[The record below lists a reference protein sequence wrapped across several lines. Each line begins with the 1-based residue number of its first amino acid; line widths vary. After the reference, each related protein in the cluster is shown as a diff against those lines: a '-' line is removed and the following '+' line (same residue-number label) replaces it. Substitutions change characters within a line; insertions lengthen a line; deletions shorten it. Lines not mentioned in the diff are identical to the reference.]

1 MNSKF
6 EIKIFGDKKIRTK
19 WDPEIED
26 HYFSVVDVI
35 EVLSESKNPNRYW
48 SDLKSKLK
56 KEGSEIL
63 NEVEN
68 MKMLSP
74 DNKFYRTDV
83 VTSEPLFRIIQSVP
97 SPNAE
102 PFKLWL
108 AKLGRERLD
117 EIANPELI
125 SQRRR
130 NTYKEK
136 GYSNKWIDQREK
148 SIEVR
153 NELTDEWNRS
163 GVKEGIEHAML
174 TDEVSKS
181 WSGLTTREYKNL
193 KNLKKENLRDN
204 MTNTELV
211 LNMLAEVS
219 TTKISKKEN
228 PKGFDES
235 KPIAKRGGGVAAGA
249 RGILEKE
256 LGESV
261 ISTDNA
267 KNPKLLDK

>member
-1 MNSKF
+1 MKEKF
-6 EIKIFGDKKIRTK
+6 DIKLFENGEIRTK

-26 HYFSVVDVI
+26 YYFSIIDVVG
-35 EVLSESKNPNRYW
+35 VLSESSRPRKYW

-56 KEGSEIL
+56 NEGSEVL
-63 NEVEN
+63 DDVEN
-68 MKMLSP
+68 MKMLSS
-74 DNKFYRTDV
+74 DDKFYKTDV
-83 VTSEPLFRIIQSVP
+83 VTTEPLFRIIQSIP

-117 EIANPELI
+117 EIADPELI

-130 NTYKEK
+130 QTYKQK
-136 GYSNKWIDQREK
+136 GYSDKWIDQREK

-153 NELTDEWNRS
+153 NDLTDEWNRS
-163 GVKEGIEHAML
+163 GVEEGLEHAIL

-181 WSGLTTREYKNL
+181 WSGLTTKEYKKH

-228 PKGFDES
+228 PDGFDES
-235 KPIAKRGGGVAAGA
+235 KPIAKRGGSVAAGA
-249 RGILEKE
+249 RALLEKE

-261 ISTDNA
+261 ISRDNA
-267 KNPKLLDK
+267 KNPELLDK

>member
-6 EIKIFGDKKIRTK
+6 EIKIFGNIKIRTK

-26 HYFSVVDVI
+26 YYFSVVDVI

-48 SDLKSKLK
+48 SDLKRKLK

-102 PFKLWL
+102 PLKLWL

-136 GYSNKWIDQREK
+136 GYSDKWIDQREK
-148 SIEVR
+148 TIEVR